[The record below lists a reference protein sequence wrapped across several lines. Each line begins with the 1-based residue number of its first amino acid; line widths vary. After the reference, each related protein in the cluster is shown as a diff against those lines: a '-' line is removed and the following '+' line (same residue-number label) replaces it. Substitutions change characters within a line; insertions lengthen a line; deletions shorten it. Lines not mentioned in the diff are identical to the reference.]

1 MTRILG
7 IDWLVF
13 YLICKNIIVEFMLNF
28 YWALMERGM
37 FLLFW
42 ASLFIEYLS
51 FFCSFLFMLRKW
63 CWWFHGMMYIIARL
77 CCIDLGKRFAWV
89 IGVVCMKILT
99 NGEIENQI
107 YFFAIPFLIKNTT
120 DMTKRQDNLLTQ
132 QIRKPFIWITIFL
145 FQSWCNPY

>member
-1 MTRILG
+1 MTQIFWTDCLNLHLISENIVVRI
-7 IDWLVF
+7 I
-13 YLICKNIIVEFMLNF
+13 LIS
-28 YWALMERGM
+28 YWVLMGKGK
-37 FLLFW
+37 FLRFRVTF
-42 ASLFIEYLS
+42 SIEYLS
-51 FFCSFLFMLRKW
+51 FFDYFLFLLRKW
-63 CWWFHGMMYIIARL
+63 CGWFHGMIGIIARF

-89 IGVVCMKILT
+89 VDIVCMKILT